1 MKRAAAYGI
10 GATTIFYIS
19 VGCAGYAAFDSNAPG
34 NILTAAGLGP
44 FWLVDIANMCLILH
58 LIGAYQVSRRI
69 FNCPDSELFF
79 SRNGTQVKLNHA
91 ISAP

>member
-1 MKRAAAYGI
+1 MKKASMYGI

-19 VGCAGYAAFDSNAPG
+19 VGCAGYAAFGSNAPG

-58 LIGAYQVSRRI
+58 LIGAYQVSTSQI
-69 FNCPDSELFF
+69 ANLLHTWIEEFQLSDSEL
-79 SRNGTQVKLNHA
+79 N
-91 ISAP
+91 